1 MHYVCTT
8 ATLEGRSIGLAPYMT
23 PLMNLFPPYYSVSI
37 SVMSGWSMFPADFLV
52 LTS

>member
-23 PLMNLFPPYYSVSI
+23 PLMNIFPPCYSVSLRVI
-37 SVMSGWSMFPADFLV
+37 SGWSVFPTDFLV